1 MFSPAE
7 EVGLMGQRLATRVQA
22 ALDRV
27 PPSEMVELMRAIR
40 QLATD
45 RHLAYQRDGVTE
57 TIRLLPCPI
66 TMRTDQ
72 LGYTHYVS
80 ATILNCTKRLP
91 DLYFEVPEVREILRV
106 TPVEEEWLRECWT
119 PAHRETNPV
128 FGRLDAVVDYASAT
142 WKDTIKFM
150 EANLSGIGGLH
161 LGPTA
166 VGVLADLVVPALLR
180 QDPSIRL
187 QLPGDIREL
196 LLQDLLEHL
205 EVLGQPGG
213 QIVLVDPKFAAEGP
227 DEPDALARWYHEH
240 HGLGVLHAD
249 PSELRQRGDE
259 VWYGDTR
266 VDLVYR
272 DASILDLMDY
282 CGEGVDVGPMRTLFR
297 QNRVVSS
304 ISAELDQKS
313 IFELFTDAALAERFF
328 TVEERQVMR
337 RHVLWT
343 RLLSARFT
351 TSPLGERIDLPEY
364 ARRERETLVLK
375 PNRSYGG
382 EGVVV
387 GHGVSQGD
395 WEAALDRALADDQQR
410 HVLQQAAP
418 IPVKSFHVLDEDDAV
433 QVEPFYVVMGLAP
446 SRYGVAFIARASQ
459 QHVVNIAQH
468 GGMCAVMVGA
478 TSLRKS
484 EMGVAISDAA
494 ALRAGA

>member
-1 MFSPAE
+1 
-7 EVGLMGQRLATRVQA
+7 MGQRLATRVQS

-27 PPSEMVELMRAIR
+27 PASELDVLMRDIR
-40 QLATD
+40 VMATD

-66 TMRTDQ
+66 TMRNDQ

-80 ATILNCTKRLP
+80 GTILNALKRLP
-91 DLYFEVPEVREILRV
+91 DMYFEVPEVREILRV
-106 TPVEEEWLRECWT
+106 SPVEEEWLRECWT
-119 PAHRETNPV
+119 PAHREANPL
-128 FGRLDAVVDYASAT
+128 FGRLDAVVDYASAM

-150 EANLSGIGGLH
+150 EPNLSGIGGLH

-166 VGVLADLVVPALLR
+166 VGILAELVVPALLK

-187 QLPGDIREL
+187 QLPADMREL

-205 EVLGQPGG
+205 DVIGRPNG

-227 DEPDALARWYHEH
+227 DEPDALARWYHAK
-240 HGLGVLHAD
+240 HGLNVLHAD

-259 VWYGDTR
+259 VYYGDTR
-266 VDLVYR
+266 VDVVYR
-272 DASILDLMDY
+272 DASVLDLMQY
-282 CGEGVDVGPMRTLFR
+282 AAEGVDVGPMHTLFR

-313 IFELFTDAALAERFF
+313 CFELFTDPVLAERLF

-343 RLLSARFT
+343 RILSARHT
-351 TSPLGERIDLPEY
+351 TSPVGERVDLLEW
-364 ARRERETLVLK
+364 ARRERDALVLK

-382 EGVVV
+382 DGVLV
-387 GHGVSQGD
+387 GHSTEQGE
-395 WEAALDRALADDQQR
+395 WETALDRALADTESR
-410 HVLQQAAP
+410 WVVQQAAP
-418 IPVKSFHVLDEDDAV
+418 IPVKSFHVFDESDQVD
-433 QVEPFYVVMGLAP
+433 VEPFYVVMGFAP
-446 SRYGVAFIARASQ
+446 NRYGVALMARASQ
-459 QHVVNIAQH
+459 RQVVNVAQR

-484 EMGVAISDAA
+484 ELGVTFNADAVRA
-494 ALRAGA
+494 AT